1 MKPLLEERD
10 QLVFPISKRNA
21 EELQQVHRQEHESH
35 VREESE
41 DSQLALAEGRV
52 IWRKMVQEPKGDS
65 GPTSRSG

>member
-41 DSQLALAEGRV
+41 DSQLALAG
-52 IWRKMVQEPKGDS
+52 G
-65 GPTSRSG
+65 